1 MKKNKKSMLRKK
13 LLLAFVLTASL
24 SIFLTAVFSL
34 IYFFRMVKS
43 EAVENMNNSRMVA
56 ELIYKDKMNEVE
68 FFARSQAN
76 SKALTILVD
85 LNIPNRISQ
94 YLQEVVEREQMYHIT
109 AYDSS
114 AKVMSS
120 VGLSRSLIVQ
130 MGDELNLDNGELV
143 GRALSGEFITTTEK
157 IRSSSDRGILAITSA
172 VPLERN
178 NRVIGALLVRYVLH
192 KKIDVVSRIRNLLNV
207 QAGIFLDTVPVSMDG
222 NFKLSGEI
230 WSALK
235 AGEKS
240 YDISRMWFGG
250 NFARYTTLYDWK
262 DRPVGALGIYVSADR
277 YIKAFL
283 NAVIVVA
290 AIMIILIAISLFSAY
305 MISRNIVNPV
315 NKLVDGVNKISNGD
329 LTYEIVV
336 DLKDEIGTL
345 SEAFNSMRIVL
356 REKISTIETMNVNL
370 ESTIKERTEQIEA
383 LLNKMKKYLSPQLY
397 ESISGGKRT
406 VEFTHERKKL
416 TIFFS
421 DIKDFTSTTDSMEA
435 EALSDILNHY
445 LDQMAKIALEYGGTI
460 DKFVG
465 DAIMI
470 FFGDPE
476 FIDDQT
482 HALKAVNMALEM
494 KRRLTE
500 LREEWTEKGYTHEF
514 HVRMGINTGYC
525 TVGNFGSENRMDYTI
540 IGSQVNLAQRLEAAA
555 PVDGILVSHETY
567 SLISD
572 VIDCT
577 YSGEIRVKGIHYPIK
592 NYLVKRVRDA
602 TESYKKYLK
611 KVDEGLVLKTILIH
625 KDMTVEER
633 QNVLKALSVAQKFT
647 SGKKENTSVKRSV
660 KS

>member
-1 MKKNKKSMLRKK
+1 MEKKKKSILRKK
-13 LLLAFVLTASL
+13 LLLAFVITATV

-34 IYFFRMVKS
+34 IYFFRVVKS

-56 ELIYKDKMNEVE
+56 DLIYKDKMNEVE

-85 LNIPNRISQ
+85 LDISNRISQ
-94 YLQEVVEREQMYHIT
+94 YLQEVVVREQMYHIT
-109 AYDSS
+109 TYNSHE
-114 AKVMSS
+114 KVMAS

-130 MGDELNLDNGELV
+130 KSDDLILENDELV
-143 GRALSGEFITTTEK
+143 GRALAGEFITTTEK
-157 IRSSSDRGILAITSA
+157 IQSKNDGGILSITSA

-178 NRVIGALLVRYVLH
+178 NRIIGALLVRYELH
-192 KKIDVVSRIRNLLNV
+192 EKLEVVSGIRNLLDV
-207 QAGIFLDTVPVSMDG
+207 QAGIFLDTVPVAMDG
-222 NFKLSGEI
+222 NFGLSEEI

-240 YDISRMWFGG
+240 YNISRMWFGG

-277 YIKAFL
+277 YTTAFL

-290 AIMIILIAISLFSAY
+290 AIMIILIVISFFSAY

-315 NKLVDGVNKISNGD
+315 NKLVDGANRISNGD
-329 LTYEIVV
+329 LSYEIVV

-345 SEAFNSMRIVL
+345 SKAFNSMRIVL
-356 REKISTIETMNVNL
+356 REKISTIQNMNVNL
-370 ESTIKERTEQIEA
+370 ESTVKERTEQIEA

-397 ESISGGKRT
+397 ESISGGSRT
-406 VEFTHERKKL
+406 VDFSHERKKL

-445 LDQMAKIALEYGGTI
+445 LDQMAKVALNYGGTI

-476 FIDDQT
+476 FIDDKT

-500 LREEWTEKGYTHEF
+500 LREEWSEKGYTHEF

-572 VIDCT
+572 EIECK

-592 NYLVKRVRDA
+592 NYLVQRIRDA
-602 TESYKKYLK
+602 KESYKKYLK
-611 KVDEGLVLKTILIH
+611 KIDDGLVLKTMLIH
-625 KDMTVEER
+625 KDMTREER
-633 QNVLKALSVAQKFT
+633 ENILRALSVAQHYT
-647 SGKKENTSVKRSV
+647 SGKKENGSEIGNT
-660 KS
+660 